1 MARLVLILAGILELV
16 FRGLPAFFGSEKTA
30 SMFGLEYI
38 EEALIYIHPYGALL
52 IAFGLLLMMVSK
64 DPLKYRIVVDVAI
77 LRFLLG
83 PIALLYTYFT
93 VGLFAT
99 FWWVHLPL
107 DLVFFVPLRLI
118 TFRALMIFMFLQV
131 K

>member
-1 MARLVLILAGILELV
+1 MARIILILAGILELA
-16 FRGLPAFFGSEKTA
+16 FRGLPAFFGSEKIA
-30 SMFGLEYI
+30 GWFGVEYI
-38 EEALIYIHPYGALL
+38 EETLIYVHPHGALL

-93 VGLFAT
+93 VGLFTT
-99 FWWVHLPL
+99 FWWVHLAL
-107 DLVFFVPLRLI
+107 DLVFFVLLI
-118 TFRALMIFMFLQV
+118 IARPKAAATAA
-131 K
+131 

>member
-1 MARLVLILAGILELV
+1 MARIILILAGILELV
-16 FRGLPAFFGSEKTA
+16 FRGLPAFFGSEKIA
-30 SMFGLEYI
+30 GWFGVEYI
-38 EEALIYIHPYGALL
+38 EEALIYVHPYGALL

-93 VGLFAT
+93 VGLFT
-99 FWWVHLPL
+99 SFWWVHLAL
-107 DLVFFVPLRLI
+107 DLAFFVLLI
-118 TFRALMIFMFLQV
+118 IARPKAAATAA
-131 K
+131 

>member
-1 MARLVLILAGILELV
+1 MLRLALILAGIMELV

-38 EEALIYIHPYGALL
+38 EEALIYVHPYGALL
-52 IAFGLLLMMVSK
+52 IVFGLLLILVSK
-64 DPLKYRIVVDVAI
+64 DPVKYRVVVDIAI

-93 VGLFAT
+93 VGLFTT
-99 FWWVHLPL
+99 FWWAHLAL
-107 DLVFFVPLRLI
+107 DVLFFILLI
-118 TFRALMIFMFLQV
+118 IARPKAAAPAA
-131 K
+131 

>member
-1 MARLVLILAGILELV
+1 MARIILILAGILELV
-16 FRGLPAFFGSEKTA
+16 FRGLPAFFGSEKIA
-30 SMFGLEYI
+30 GWFGVEYI
-38 EEALIYIHPYGALL
+38 EEALIYVHPYGALL

-93 VGLFAT
+93 VGLFTT
-99 FWWVHLPL
+99 FWWVHLAL
-107 DLVFFVPLRLI
+107 DLVFFVLLI
-118 TFRALMIFMFLQV
+118 IARPKAAATAA
-131 K
+131 

>member
-1 MARLVLILAGILELV
+1 MARIILILAGILELV
-16 FRGLPAFFGSEKTA
+16 FRGLPAFFGSEKIA
-30 SMFGLEYI
+30 GWFGVEYI
-38 EEALIYIHPYGALL
+38 EEALIYVHPYGALL

-93 VGLFAT
+93 VGLFTT
-99 FWWVHLPL
+99 FWWVHLAL
-107 DLVFFVPLRLI
+107 DLVFFVLLI
-118 TFRALMIFMFLQV
+118 IARPKAAATAT
-131 K
+131 